1 MKIHVL
7 GIIGLL
13 AGVACLSCRE
23 PERLEVMASPPPSE
37 GISDTLLPQGPA
49 HIQTCTQT
57 GQIVLLS
64 GTQPWLDLLAKDTLK
79 VRRRIRLPAVSSGVS
94 LDGDT
99 AYVTIGES
107 LGRLLQIDLA
117 TGAIRYQWEAGHFP
131 MAPILHPLK
140 DRLYVA
146 NRFEHQ
152 VREIHL
158 VTGVQRRVAVVRE
171 PVALVLNRDGS
182 RLYVA
187 NHLPEVRPFLD
198 EEAPFMAAEISV
210 IDTQQWRVT
219 HTVEL
224 SNGSQGLRGMAV
236 SPDGRFVVVS
246 HVLSHYAVPTTH
258 IEQGAMN
265 MNAISLIETAG
276 PSWFETV
283 VLDDPNQGA
292 ANPWALGFSADG
304 QQLFVTHAGTHEL
317 SVIDFPAL
325 VSRLEDKPGALGYY
339 GAEDLLT
346 LHGIRQRIR
355 LPILGARAMLIDG
368 SRLCMPGY
376 FSDTMAVVDLEAVP
390 PVVRDVVWG
399 DKSQMS
405 PQRLGEQYFNDA
417 TLCFQ
422 QWQSCA
428 SCHPD
433 GRSDALYWDLLND
446 GVGNTKNT
454 KSLLMSA
461 WTPPVMWRGVRQ
473 DAAAAIQAGIH
484 HIQFAESLPG
494 QAEALEAY
502 LRSMTPVPS
511 PSLNAGVLD
520 TVSAEEPLCATCH
533 VGKTRGTLTEA
544 ARRGK
549 VIFEGKAGCVQ
560 CHPHP
565 FFTTGQQV
573 DPGLGS
579 GVVYDIPSLIEVWRT
594 APYLHSS
601 DALTLRETITDFNL
615 MQQRGH
621 TRDLTE
627 QELDDLLAYLKS
639 L

>member
-1 MKIHVL
+1 MKIRVL
-7 GIIGLL
+7 CFMGLL
-13 AGVACLSCRE
+13 AGVACVSCRE
-23 PERLEVMASPPPSE
+23 QDHGETAVSRSFSRGASE
-37 GISDTLLPQGPA
+37 ALLPQGLE
-49 HIQTCTQT
+49 HIEKCTRT

-64 GTQPWLDLLAKDTLK
+64 ATHPCLYLLDKDTLK
-79 VRRRIRLPAVSSGVS
+79 VQRRIALPAVSSGMA

-99 AYVTIGES
+99 VYVTTRES
-107 LGRLLQIDLA
+107 RGHLLQIDLT
-117 TGAIRYQWEAGHFP
+117 TGTIRYQWEAGHFP

-146 NRFEHQ
+146 NRYEHQ

-158 VTGVQRRVAVVRE
+158 LTGVQRTTAVVRE
-171 PVALVLNRDGS
+171 PVAMVLTHDGS

-187 NHLPEVRPFLD
+187 NHLPQVRPFLD
-198 EEAPFMAAEISV
+198 EEAPFIGAEVSV
-210 IDTQQWRVT
+210 IDTQQCRVI
-219 HTVEL
+219 HTLEL
-224 SNGSQGLRGMAV
+224 PNGSQGLRGMAL

-246 HVLSHYAVPTTH
+246 HVLSHYTVPTTH

-265 MNAISLIETAG
+265 MNVISLIETTG

-292 ANPWALGFSADG
+292 ANPWALGFLRDAR
-304 QQLFVTHAGTHEL
+304 LCVTHAGTHEV
-317 SVIDFPAL
+317 SVINFPVL
-325 VSRLEDKPGALGYY
+325 VKRLEGKPGALGYY
-339 GAEDLLT
+339 GPEDLLI
-346 LHGIRQRIR
+346 LQGIRQRIR
-355 LPILGARAMLIDG
+355 LPIRGARAMLIEDG
-368 SRLCMPGY
+368 RLYMPGY
-376 FSDTMAVVDLEAVP
+376 FSDTLAVVDLKAIPLTTRE
-390 PVVRDVVWG
+390 VVWG
-399 DKSQMS
+399 DRPNMS
-405 PQRLGEQYFNDA
+405 PQRLGEHDFNDA
-417 TLCFQ
+417 SSCFQ

-428 SCHPD
+428 TCHPD

-461 WTPPVMWRGVRQ
+461 WTPPAMWRGVRR

-502 LRSMTPVPS
+502 LTSMRPVPS
-511 PSLNAGVLD
+511 PYLNASVPD
-520 TVSAEEPLCATCH
+520 TVSAAEPLCVTCH
-533 VGKTRGTLTEA
+533 VGETRGTLTEA

-549 VIFEGKAGCVQ
+549 VIFEGKAGCVH

-565 FFTTGQQV
+565 LFTTGQQV

-579 GVVYDIPSLIEVWRT
+579 GVAYDIPSLAEVWRT
-594 APYLHSS
+594 APYLHSG

-627 QELDDLLAYLKS
+627 QELDDLLVYLKS